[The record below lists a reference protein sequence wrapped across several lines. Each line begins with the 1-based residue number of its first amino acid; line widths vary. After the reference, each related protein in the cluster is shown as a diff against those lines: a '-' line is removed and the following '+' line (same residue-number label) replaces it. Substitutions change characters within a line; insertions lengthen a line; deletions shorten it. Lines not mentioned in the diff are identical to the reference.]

1 MPPYRSPFKVQIM
14 STQKETATWIQNNLH
29 TMLYKALHHEPEQP
43 EDATIPEDL
52 KQPGGAFVSIYL
64 EDQLRGCIG
73 RMKSNDPLWQTILD
87 MGIAACTSDHRFE
100 PVSAGE
106 LLKCRLEVSI
116 LSPLKPVHNINEI
129 EPGRHGIYMVDGP
142 NSGVFLPQVALKQG
156 WTTLQMLEH
165 CAHDKAGIGYNGWKR
180 ANLYTFQAETFPI
193 DPL

>member
-1 MPPYRSPFKVQIM
+1 MTSQ
-14 STQKETATWIQNNLH
+14 TATTTWLQNNLH
-29 TMLYKALHHEPEQP
+29 QMLYNALHHGAKQA
-43 EDATIPEDL
+43 EDSAIPEDL

-87 MGIAACTSDHRFE
+87 MGVAACTSDHRFE

-116 LSPLKPVHNINEI
+116 LSPLKPVHNIDEI
-129 EPGRHGIYMVDGP
+129 KPGRHGIYMVDGP

-180 ANLYTFQAETFPI
+180 ANLFTFQAETITIAPS
-193 DPL
+193 

>member
-1 MPPYRSPFKVQIM
+1 M
-14 STQKETATWIQNNLH
+14 TTHTETSAWLQNNLH
-29 TMLYKALHHEPEQP
+29 QMLYKTLHHEPAQP
-43 EDATIPEDL
+43 DDSGIPYGL
-52 KQPGGAFVSIYL
+52 KQHGGAFVSIYL

-73 RMKSNDPLWQTILD
+73 RMKSEDPLWQTILA
-87 MGIAACTSDHRFE
+87 MGEAASTSDHRFE

-116 LSPLKPVHNINEI
+116 LSPLKPVHDINEI
-129 EPGRHGIYMVDGP
+129 ERGRDGIYMVDGP

-180 ANLYTFQAETFPI
+180 ANLFTFQAETITI
-193 DPL
+193 DPS